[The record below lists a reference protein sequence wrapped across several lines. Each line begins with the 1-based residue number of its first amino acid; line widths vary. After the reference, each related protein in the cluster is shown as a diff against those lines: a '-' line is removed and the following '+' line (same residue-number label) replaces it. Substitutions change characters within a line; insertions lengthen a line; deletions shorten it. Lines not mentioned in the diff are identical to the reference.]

1 MRLLYVAGISNDQIA
16 GRATSIDSCEPKSK
30 EEFDRFGELLQEKI
44 TKFEVTIAT
53 DTIGSIQAIL
63 QEKLI
68 GFIVIT
74 TNVCLLNT
82 GAYCSVIEVN
92 LLCGLLRSSLP
103 ESSRQSYV

>member
-44 TKFEVTIAT
+44 TKFEVMLAT
-53 DTIGSIQAIL
+53 DIVISIQAIL
-63 QEKLI
+63 QEKPI

-74 TNVCLLNT
+74 RNNFQYT
-82 GAYCSVIEVN
+82 GAYCSVIEVD
-92 LLCGLLRSSLP
+92 LLRGLLGSSLQ